1 MRRLFKSFKRFL
13 TRSISLAALVM
24 APVIAEGGETPPPL
38 ADGEVFVD
46 IDAGELTEAIYQAT
60 ATARDK
66 LDRSRLTDEYAAIA
80 ELLEAPNVDK
90 RSLADGMD
98 RLLGE
103 LHAFDSDFDTMT
115 DPMWDAQQKIG
126 GVVDNLRLLL
136 ARAQSGKPSKK
147 TQAILDNYDTRLRQL
162 AHAIRSETDPVR
174 AERLR
179 MVFANLLALKD
190 LVSKVA
196 SVDIGPAR
204 DTAYARIVRALEGLE
219 SQLTASIFAL
229 EKTRVVVSG
238 QIQFVQLYRDILEAL
253 MFGDEVGQ
261 TLGNM
266 TGSQLGFGQL
276 TRDLSEMAEQGDD
289 FATAM
294 DAFAGRLA
302 EQIESETADMSAGL
316 HAEAASTG
324 LDIESALD
332 HYAPID
338 KESSQ

>member
-1 MRRLFKSFKRFL
+1 
-13 TRSISLAALVM
+13 
-24 APVIAEGGETPPPL
+24 
-38 ADGEVFVD
+38 
-46 IDAGELTEAIYQAT
+46 
-60 ATARDK
+60 
-66 LDRSRLTDEYAAIA
+66 
-80 ELLEAPNVDK
+80 
-90 RSLADGMD
+90 
-98 RLLGE
+98 
-103 LHAFDSDFDTMT
+103 
-115 DPMWDAQQKIG
+115 
-126 GVVDNLRLLL
+126 
-136 ARAQSGKPSKK
+136 
-147 TQAILDNYDTRLRQL
+147 
-162 AHAIRSETDPVR
+162 
-174 AERLR
+174 
-179 MVFANLLALKD
+179 
-190 LVSKVA
+190 
-196 SVDIGPAR
+196 
-204 DTAYARIVRALEGLE
+204 
-219 SQLTASIFAL
+219 
-229 EKTRVVVSG
+229 
-238 QIQFVQLYRDILEAL
+238 